1 MRIQPQGPPKKGCKS
16 EGRVGWK
23 KPPFAAVPLLDV
35 SVCLASLATLGGVGG
50 GGGELIQTLR

>member
-16 EGRVGWK
+16 EGWVGRK

-50 GGGELIQTLR
+50 GGELIQTLR